1 MGTHNSG
8 QKIPKDDRDAFW
20 YIPWTFKFYYCYN
33 HSNDSKDDRDA
44 FWYILW
50 TPYSM
55 VASGEKHLTSS
66 LHSSILSVSIAT
78 FPLQHEYGLC

>member
-20 YIPWTFKFYYCYN
+20 YIPWTFKFYYCSN

-55 VASGEKHLTSS
+55 VASGVVQKFVFFAFGNLEKTLDTW
-66 LHSSILSVSIAT
+66 
-78 FPLQHEYGLC
+78 F